1 MTMRVYVLYPH
12 SLAVLMPLFALWLG
26 IIVVGCVRVLPQWGI
41 ACPMTDKVT
50 KKWAVFS
57 NSVTSSN
64 SMDVLSA
71 AQLTGSIG
79 CPYGSYL
86 SSKQ

>member
-1 MTMRVYVLYPH
+1 MRVYVLYPH

-50 KKWAVFS
+50 KKVGSVFQQCHFIEF
-57 NSVTSSN
+57 
-64 SMDVLSA
+64 D
-71 AQLTGSIG
+71 G
-79 CPYGSYL
+79 CTICSPIDRKYWL
-86 SSKQ
+86 PIWFIFVV